1 MGSVGSDLGEAAR
14 RLGLDRS
21 GVKRAEAE
29 LEARV
34 SRHIRVMPFLWL
46 DVGDEP
52 GPASERGTIERN
64 AIALLSGHRET
75 ALHPPSVGWLGHFS
89 DRCRVRRSG
98 LWNNNHV
105 DENYTPS
112 FLDAMQRR
120 IGG

>member
-1 MGSVGSDLGEAAR
+1 MSPDQ
-14 RLGLDRS
+14 
-21 GVKRAEAE
+21 
-29 LEARV
+29 
-34 SRHIRVMPFLWL
+34 
-46 DVGDEP
+46 
-52 GPASERGTIERN
+52 
-64 AIALLSGHRET
+64 ALLNGHRET
-75 ALHPPSVGWLGHFS
+75 ALDPPSVGWLGHFS